1 MKTKL
6 FFKIIARY
14 FIIQIGV
21 ILVAVSLQMFLVPN
35 NIIDGGVIGIS
46 IILSYLSKWQLALF
60 IVVLNIPFLIIAFK
74 KLGRDFILSAL
85 YAVLS
90 LSFWV
95 LIFKPVPEITKDLFL
110 ASIFGGIIIGAG
122 VGLILRNGASL
133 DGTEIIS
140 LLINKKHGFSVGE
153 IIMFF
158 NIFILASAGL
168 VFGWD
173 RAMYSLVT
181 YFLAYKIIDIV
192 IEGIDDAKAI
202 FIISSESESIIK
214 ELIDNFNRGVT
225 VFNGK
230 GGYSDESREIIY
242 IIIKRSEIFKLKKL
256 VHTLDESAFISI
268 QDIHELVGKNI
279 KEWK

>member
-6 FFKIIARY
+6 IFNIIARY
-14 FIIQIGV
+14 FLIQIGAF
-21 ILVAVSLQMFLVPN
+21 LVAVSLETFLVPN
-35 NIIDGGVIGIS
+35 KIIDGGVIGIS

-60 IVVLNIPFLIIAFK
+60 IVVLNTPFLIIAYK
-74 KLGRDFILSAL
+74 KLGRDFILSTL
-85 YAVLS
+85 YAILS
-90 LSFWV
+90 LSVWV
-95 LIFKPVPEITKDLFL
+95 FVFKPVPEITKDLFL

-122 VGLILRNGASL
+122 VGLIIRNGASL

-140 LLINKKHGFSVGE
+140 LLINKKHGFSIGE
-153 IIMFF
+153 IILFF
-158 NIFILASAGL
+158 NIFIFASAGF

-181 YFLAYKIIDIV
+181 YFLAYKIIDVV

-202 FIISSESESIIK
+202 FIISSESESIRK
-214 ELIDNFNRGVT
+214 HLIDVFNRGVT

-256 VHTLDESAFISI
+256 VHKIDESAFISI
-268 QDIHELVGKNI
+268 QDIHEVVGKNI

>member
-6 FFKIIARY
+6 FFRIIARY

-21 ILVAVSLQMFLVPN
+21 ILVAVSLEMFLVPN
-35 NIIDGGVIGIS
+35 KIIDGGVIGIS
-46 IILSYLSKWQLALF
+46 IILSYLVNWQLAFF
-60 IVVLNIPFLIIAFK
+60 IVVLNFPFLIIAYK
-74 KLGRDFILSAL
+74 KLGSDFIFSTL
-85 YAVLS
+85 YAVIS
-90 LSFWV
+90 LSIWV
-95 LIFKPVPEITKDLFL
+95 YIFKPVPGVTEDLFL

-122 VGLILRNGASL
+122 VGLIIRNGASL

-192 IEGIDDAKAI
+192 IDGIDDAKAI
-202 FIISSESESIIK
+202 FIISTESESIK
-214 ELIDNFNRGVT
+214 NELFLNFNRGLT
-225 VFNGK
+225 IFNGK
-230 GGYSDESREIIY
+230 GGFSDENREIIY

-256 VHTLDESAFISI
+256 VRKFDDEAFISI
-268 QDIHELVGKNI
+268 QDIHEVVGKNL